1 VSVGLS
7 QEDAQL
13 QTKWTERI
21 TDL

>member
-21 TDL
+21 TDW